1 MHYNLSAGHQF
12 LLARNVWCRI
22 YHLRVGVEELKILK
36 ILPIRLISAFS
47 QHKMGLITTPPLV
60 HQIFIILVFFVC
72 VCICVPFS
80 IQIQPPLTL
89 KNPRHSMIHL
99 LATVMDPLIWG
110 AWAGEYL
117 PWSLFSQTW
126 QDIYSGIGTIIT
138 TDQPIKCWKA
148 KNSLSCAPKI
158 NLELTKDTD

>member
-60 HQIFIILVFFVC
+60 HQIFIILVFFFVC
-72 VCICVPFS
+72 V
-80 IQIQPPLTL
+80 PLCAFFDSDSTS
-89 KNPRHSMIHL
+89 P
-99 LATVMDPLIWG
+99 
-110 AWAGEYL
+110 Y
-117 PWSLFSQTW
+117 SQE
-126 QDIYSGIGTIIT
+126 
-138 TDQPIKCWKA
+138 
-148 KNSLSCAPKI
+148 PK
-158 NLELTKDTD
+158 T